1 MENIISD
8 KFGCLIIERG
18 KKIFMRYDSGD
29 FASKMVESEI
39 TMEEAAKAIVSEKD
53 ALEVILIAQ
62 QRDARHDIH

>member
-39 TMEEAAKAIVSEKD
+39 TMEEAAKAVVSEKD
-53 ALEVILIAQ
+53 ALDVILKTQ
-62 QRDARHDIH
+62 QRECKS